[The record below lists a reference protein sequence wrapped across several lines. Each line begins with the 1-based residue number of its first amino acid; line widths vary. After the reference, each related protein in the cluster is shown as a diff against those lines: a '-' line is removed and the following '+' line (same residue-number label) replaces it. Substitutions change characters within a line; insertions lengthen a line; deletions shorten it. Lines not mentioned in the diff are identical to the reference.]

1 MTPDVIETLEKAIN
15 EVTDKDWS
23 WWPFLWLRP
32 DPHER
37 LSLPRLA
44 VVALL
49 FGLPC
54 GVCLATALSFA
65 GPKAHPTFFMA
76 AFPMLLFFI
85 ATALVGPMWNRRAE
99 RLIAAR
105 VRAPRG

>member
-1 MTPDVIETLEKAIN
+1 MSPDVIETLEKAIN

-37 LSLPRLA
+37 LTLPRLA

-54 GVCLATALSFA
+54 GVLVATALSVA
-65 GPKAHPTFFMA
+65 GQNAHSTFVVA
-76 AFPMLLFFI
+76 AFPMLLFFV

-99 RLIAAR
+99 RLIASQA
-105 VRAPRG
+105 RAPRG